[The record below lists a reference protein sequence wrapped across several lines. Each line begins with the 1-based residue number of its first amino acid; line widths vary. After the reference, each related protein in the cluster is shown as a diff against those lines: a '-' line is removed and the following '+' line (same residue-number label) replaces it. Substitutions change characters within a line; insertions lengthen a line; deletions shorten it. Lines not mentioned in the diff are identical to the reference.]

1 MKGEISMF
9 SKSKAVV
16 CVALSA
22 AMLLGLTEIGGQE
35 PVQRRQQPG
44 LLSLRPAPPLLHWS
58 PLYHRSQH
66 RLWIQARSS

>member
-22 AMLLGLTEIGGQE
+22 AMLLGLTEIEE